1 MRKQYRINEDRLPPK
16 LTVRFSSKIAQQ
28 IRRIDALNKHNI
40 DALNNWKEYLSGI
53 KRYLSY
59 STIAWDNMGRYPRF
73 PNGAIFIRDFGYN
86 VAYTIQNDYIT
97 NRPYVYVFK
106 VNLNPKEFGLMEN
119 KSRINRII
127 SEVLN
132 QYLRRNLIIN

>member
-1 MRKQYRINEDRLPPK
+1 MRKGCRLNEDKLPPT
-16 LTVRFSSKIAQQ
+16 LEVRFSSKIAQQ
-28 IRRIDALNKHNI
+28 IRRINLLNKQNI

-53 KRYLSY
+53 KRYLSD

-86 VAYTIQNDYIT
+86 VAYTIQTDYIT
-97 NRPYVYVFK
+97 NQPYVYVFK
-106 VNLNPKEFGLMEN
+106 VNLNARQFGLREN
-119 KSRINRII
+119 KNRINRII

-132 QYLRRNLIIN
+132 QYLRQNLILN